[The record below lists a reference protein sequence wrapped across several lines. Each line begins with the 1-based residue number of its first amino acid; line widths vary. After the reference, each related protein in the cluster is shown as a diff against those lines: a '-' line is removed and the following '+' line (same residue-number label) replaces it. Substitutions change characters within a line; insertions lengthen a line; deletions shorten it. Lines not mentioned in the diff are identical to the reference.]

1 VDIRTI
7 AEQAAQEQVP
17 EVETVAAF
25 GADRGRCWTCVR
37 RMTSRK
43 TEPLAA
49 GEGRGEDRWRSTSSA
64 TQFGDLD
71 QSKTY
76 LLYCERGVMSR
87 LQALYLLEQGFNNV
101 KVYRP

>member
-1 VDIRTI
+1 MK
-7 AEQAAQEQVP
+7 ALP
-17 EVETVAAF
+17 F
-25 GADRGRCWTCVR
+25 YKL
-37 RMTSRK
+37 S
-43 TEPLAA
+43 
-49 GEGRGEDRWRSTSSA
+49 
-64 TQFGDLD
+64 TQFGNLD

>member
-1 VDIRTI
+1 MPDQVILDIRSND
-7 AEQAAQEQVP
+7 EQEDKPLKLDQV
-17 EVETVAAF
+17 EV
-25 GADRGRCWTCVR
+25 
-37 RMTSRK
+37 K
-43 TEPLAA
+43 PLPFYKL
-49 GEGRGEDRWRSTSSA
+49 S

-87 LQALYLLEQGFNNV
+87 LQALYLLEQGFTNV